1 MPRISRH
8 LSYANV
14 VATLALV
21 LALGLG
27 GAWAADQLAKN
38 SVSSKQVKNGSL
50 KSKDL
55 KDGKGVTGVDLKD
68 GSVGAADLAPIE
80 ITHPQLGNGGQNDCL
95 WIDFS
100 AAESA
105 ITPVSYRRNGYGEV
119 SLSGIA
125 EATDGP
131 GGDGDCSGSGPDAI
145 SDSTIF
151 VLGPS
156 EAPAKSGI
164 YMLPSGAAA
173 VFVVGVNGLVSG
185 ATQYPPGAVL
195 SAVSAVIQFDG
206 ISFLAADAAGPAPA
220 AGPDRISPRKLRTL
234 LHPQDLPR

>member
-1 MPRISRH
+1 MRRH

-21 LALGLG
+21 FALGLG

-55 KDGKGVTGVDLKD
+55 KDGKAVTGADVKD
-68 GSVGAADLAPIE
+68 DSIGGADLAPIE
-80 ITHPQLGNGGQNDCL
+80 VTRPQLGNGGQNDCL
-95 WIDFS
+95 WIDLS
-100 AAESA
+100 AAEPA

-125 EATDGP
+125 QAADGP
-131 GGDGDCSGSGPDAI
+131 GGDGDCSGSGADAI

-151 VLGPS
+151 VLDPS
-156 EAPAKSGI
+156 DTPAKSGI

-173 VFVVGVNGLVSG
+173 VFVVGGNGLVSG
-185 ATQYPPGAVL
+185 TTQYSPGAVL
-195 SAVSAVIQFDG
+195 SAVSAVVQLDG
-206 ISFLAADAAGPAPA
+206 ISFLAADAAGPTPA

-234 LHPQDLPR
+234 LDPQGLPR